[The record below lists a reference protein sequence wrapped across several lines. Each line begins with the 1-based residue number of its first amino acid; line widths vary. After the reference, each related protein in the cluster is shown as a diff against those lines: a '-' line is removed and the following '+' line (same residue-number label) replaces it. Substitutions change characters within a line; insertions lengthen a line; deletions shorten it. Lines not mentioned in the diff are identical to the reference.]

1 MSGKRKENAKIEFL
15 NHISNRVVICA
26 SIRRGYDWD
35 WDSRAN
41 LNFALQYDY
50 SALNTVFNLTT
61 GWDKE
66 DWDNFLSDLDF
77 DYDSGYG
84 VQNLFGTIW
93 YEDGSWSDRG
103 EYDGSEWYDHH
114 VCPPIP
120 EDLNRLDKVREQKLN
135 QIL

>member
-15 NHISNRVVICA
+15 NHIYNRGVICA

-35 WDSRAN
+35 SDSRAT
-41 LNFALQYDY
+41 
-50 SALNTVFNLTT
+50 ALNTVFNLTT

-84 VQNLFGTIW
+84 GQNLFGTIW

-120 EDLNRLDKVREQKLN
+120 KDLNRLDKVREQKLN

>member
-35 WDSRAN
+35 SDSRA
-41 LNFALQYDY
+41 FAYA
-50 SALNTVFNLTT
+50 SAFNLTT

-84 VQNLFGTIW
+84 GQNLFGTIW
-93 YEDGSWSDRG
+93 YVDGTWSDRG
-103 EYDGSEWYDHH
+103 EYDGSEWWDYHY
-114 VCPPIP
+114 CPQIP
-120 EDLNRLDKVREQKLN
+120 VELDRKDKVREQKLN

>member
-1 MSGKRKENAKIEFL
+1 MSKENAKIEFL
-15 NHISNRVVICA
+15 NHISNRGVICA

-35 WDSRAN
+35 SDS
-41 LNFALQYDY
+41 
-50 SALNTVFNLTT
+50 TVFNLTT
-61 GWDKE
+61 GWTKE

-84 VQNLFGTIW
+84 TQNLFGTIW
-93 YEDGSWSDRG
+93 YEDGNYTKFRQN
-103 EYDGSEWYDHH
+103 YKNEWYEHH

-120 EDLNRLDKVREQKLN
+120 KELNRLDKVREQKLN